1 MRRGHFI
8 YSTAVATSLCSPQSA
23 APHRAFASSPF
34 GLQNLSVELFHERAG
49 CLQIRKTPPKIDL
62 AFSNNS
68 PSIPCLNFSRPVK
81 VHHPATHFDIQF
93 IVGDD
98 KFDDVGIP
106 LLVCD
111 CFSAKW
117 LAHYLTPA
125 Q

>member
-1 MRRGHFI
+1 M
-8 YSTAVATSLCSPQSA
+8 
-23 APHRAFASSPF
+23 
-34 GLQNLSVELFHERAG
+34 
-49 CLQIRKTPPKIDL
+49 
-62 AFSNNS
+62 
-68 PSIPCLNFSRPVK
+68 PCLNFSRPVK

-117 LAHYLTPA
+117 LAHHCPMTKTTRQSVYLRMNTGSLAIFTAILRASSLVSTLPGLSAYPA
-125 Q
+125 RFCYYYP